1 MKAKH
6 CPFTAQGCGHLAESE
21 QDAREKQVPENDR
34 VRPTF
39 PVSPCSVCSVSGSSG
54 ARQRKTGTP
63 GEPDSGVEESGPI
76 MEAGVVHIPLTSTS
90 GSRC

>member
-6 CPFTAQGCGHLAESE
+6 CPFTAQGYGHLEESE
-21 QDAREKQVPENDR
+21 QDVREKQVPESDR

-39 PVSPCSVCSVSGSSG
+39 PVSPYSVCSVSGSSG

-63 GEPDSGVEESGPI
+63 GGPDSGVEECGLI
-76 MEAGVVHIPLTSTS
+76 MEAGIVHTPLTSTS
-90 GSRC
+90 GSQC

>member
-1 MKAKH
+1 M
-6 CPFTAQGCGHLAESE
+6 P
-21 QDAREKQVPENDR
+21 EKDR
-34 VRPTF
+34 GRPTF
-39 PVSPCSVCSVSGSSG
+39 PVHPCSVCSVSGSAG

-63 GEPDSGVEESGPI
+63 GGPDSGVEECRLI